1 MDGDQDNE
9 NKNTHPIQTQ
19 AISQY
24 NVPITGHDCWLKLKS
39 RRKTTRKIKG
49 KLHLT
54 YLYDSHTYSN

>member
-39 RRKTTRKIKG
+39 TRKTKRKITPN
-49 KLHLT
+49 LFI
-54 YLYDSHTYSN
+54 